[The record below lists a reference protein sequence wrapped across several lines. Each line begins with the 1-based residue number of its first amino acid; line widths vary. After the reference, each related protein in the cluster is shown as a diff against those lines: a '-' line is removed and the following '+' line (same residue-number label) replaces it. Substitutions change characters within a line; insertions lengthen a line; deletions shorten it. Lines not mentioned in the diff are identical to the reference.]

1 MPYFPKKKGKRSLRP
16 KRSLTKRKVV
26 SKRRS
31 PTRAFTKMV
40 QSVVSR
46 NIENKIYQAH
56 TVLPLYYVSAG
67 SDVMEWRGLFPLTP
81 YTASGA
87 PIDSTISIVHGT
99 SQRARIGNVIRTKR
113 AVLKGVIQPYPQ
125 DATLNPNPRPLEIC
139 MWIFKLKGYA
149 STGALGDTLGGAEH
163 VLENHFLQNATASG
177 TSEGLTGELMDIVRP
192 VNQDVVQ
199 LLYKRVF
206 KVGYS
211 EIGTSSQ
218 ATIAQ
223 NQRYM
228 NNDFKYN
235 QKFSINVTKY
245 LPKIIKYNDNDDTP
259 NIKNT
264 YCMIAPYNAD
274 GTTSTNSNQ
283 LPATCHWS
291 LEYTYEDA

>member
-1 MPYFPKKKGKRSLRP
+1 MPPKIIRRKIVRRKRIIRR
-16 KRSLTKRKVV
+16 KKVV
-26 SKRRS
+26 NKSRQ

-40 QSVVSR
+40 QAVVSR

-56 TVLPLYYVSAG
+56 TVMPLYYVSPTN
-67 SDVMEWRGLFPLTP
+67 DVMEWRGLFPLTP
-81 YTASGA
+81 YTATGA
-87 PIDSTISIVHGT
+87 PIDSTISIVQGT

-113 AVLKGVIQPYPQ
+113 AVLKGIILPYPQ
-125 DATLNPNPRPLEIC
+125 GSPLNPEPRPMEIC
-139 MWIFKLKGYA
+139 MWIFKLKGFA

-163 VLENHFLQNATASG
+163 VLENHFLQNATAGG
-177 TSEGLTGELMDIVRP
+177 TSEGLTGELMDVLRP

-206 KVGYS
+206 KVGWSEVYS
-211 EIGTSSQ
+211 S
-218 ATIAQ
+218 
-223 NQRYM
+223 NQGNLANNQKYM

-235 QKFSINVTKY
+235 EKFSINVTDY
-245 LPKIIKYNDNDDTP
+245 IPKIIKYNDNDDTP

-274 GTTSTNSNQ
+274 GVTSTNSSIV
-283 LPATCHWS
+283 PAVCHWS